1 MTIHELTREQLQ
13 QVKQQYL
20 VQQGKSLSYGEL
32 IDIDNLVSDE
42 EIFEAEA
49 GTNFVEDDFVISD
62 TRSQVG
68 RAHSKKQARRKPP
81 CLIFY

>member
-13 QVKQQYL
+13 QIKQQYL

-49 GTNFVEDDFVISD
+49 GTNFVEDDFWS
-62 TRSQVG
+62 
-68 RAHSKKQARRKPP
+68 
-81 CLIFY
+81 